1 MDLYKP
7 YYKLMHSLFKKAI
20 LIPDR
25 FHIVIQVRN
34 ALDSTRIMLCKKSN
48 PNYRKLKKYWKFIL
62 KKDYLDYRC
71 KSKIHFLLKR
81 QYCIAAHCI

>member
-34 ALDSTRIMLCKKSN
+34 ALDSTRIKLFKKSN
-48 PNYRKLKKYWKFIL
+48 PNYRKLKK
-62 KKDYLDYRC
+62 
-71 KSKIHFLLKR
+71 
-81 QYCIAAHCI
+81 